1 MTKDDYIS
9 WLNLDL
15 HPLEGGYFKRT
26 YESDS
31 SIGNGNMKRSL
42 LTSIYYM
49 LTEDNPIGYLHRN
62 KSDILHF
69 YHAGSPIKYFIISP
83 SGELDEKI
91 LGPDV
96 SQGQVPQLL
105 VRSGDWKASELC
117 GGEFGLLSEAVS
129 PGFEYAD
136 NELAKQREI
145 QSICSQQLKRLNRFI
160 KGN

>member
-1 MTKDDYIS
+1 MTKNDYIQR
-9 WLNLDL
+9 LNLEL

-26 YESDS
+26 YESS
-31 SIGNGNMKRSL
+31 RSVGNGERKL

-49 LTEDNPIGYLHRN
+49 LTEDSPIGYLHRN

-69 YHAGSPIKYFIISP
+69 YHAGSPIKYLIVSP

-96 SQGQVPQLL
+96 SLGQEPQLL
-105 VRSGDWKASELC
+105 VKGGFWKASELC
-117 GGEFGLLSEAVS
+117 EGEFGLISEAVS

-136 NELAKQREI
+136 NELAISKALGEI
-145 QSICSQQLKRLNRFI
+145 SSKLEKYI
-160 KGN
+160 KI